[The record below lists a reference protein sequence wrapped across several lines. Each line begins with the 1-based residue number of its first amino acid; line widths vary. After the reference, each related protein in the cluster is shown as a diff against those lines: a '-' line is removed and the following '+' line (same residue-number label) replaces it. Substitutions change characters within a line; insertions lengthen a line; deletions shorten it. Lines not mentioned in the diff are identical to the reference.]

1 MPILTTQYYVDEATK
16 PLHAE
21 IESLRKQVKEW
32 QDIANRYAKYEE
44 QADEQLALHEL
55 EILRLREALE
65 EVEPTI
71 PFTPSNLNAYVE
83 SEIEKRF
90 GAQREVNNDTY

>member
-21 IESLRKQVKEW
+21 IEALRKQVKEW

-44 QADEQLALHEL
+44 QADEQIALRDL
-55 EILRLREALE
+55 EISKLREVLE
-65 EVEPTI
+65 KVTRSCYGMYPPKYI
-71 PFTPSNLNAYVE
+71 DPHHSHQ
-83 SEIEKRF
+83 SI
-90 GAQREVNNDTY
+90 